1 MLPDD
6 GPEIL
11 LELLDPENLSLFRRR
26 PSEVIISPMILSHM
40 LAQVALRPELRAV
53 FDELFGPGGAEIAF
67 VPASRYAL
75 GDEPLAFPAL
85 QRHTARR
92 GEILLGIRL
101 APRDDEPGSVRLN
114 PPRHLPW
121 TLGPTDDLIVLATYA

>member
-1 MLPDD
+1 M
-6 GPEIL
+6 
-11 LELLDPENLSLFRRR
+11 
-26 PSEVIISPMILSHM
+26 PSASRD
-40 LAQVALRPELRAV
+40 A
-53 FDELFGPGGAEIAF
+53 PGGVAVTVEAISVMPYDVWIGSPTATASSMTAGGIALPPRRIAF